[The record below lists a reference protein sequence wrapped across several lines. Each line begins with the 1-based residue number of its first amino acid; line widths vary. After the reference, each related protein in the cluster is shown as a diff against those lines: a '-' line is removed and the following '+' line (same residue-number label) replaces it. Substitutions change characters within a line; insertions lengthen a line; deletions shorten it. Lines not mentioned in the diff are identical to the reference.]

1 MTAPIFDEL
10 KAQNKDET
18 TISIWP
24 ARYTPSRVLATAGY
38 GAKAAVKG
46 IDPIIEAYQ
55 KLHPNVKIKVIGQ
68 AINKD
73 VPLHVRSAG
82 SIGQALPF
90 DIETGIEETFATFG
104 NSIWIFPVMLH
115 WTRGNCEILL

>member
-1 MTAPIFDEL
+1 MINNLNGVNYAKNNIFENNLYQKTVNYFGIAHNFLTAPVFDEI

-73 VPLHVRSAG
+73 IRRWMNTL
-82 SIGQALPF
+82 
-90 DIETGIEETFATFG
+90 
-104 NSIWIFPVMLH
+104 
-115 WTRGNCEILL
+115 